1 LIPVGRLYTLMDKFT
16 LLELHV
22 HDGMEFSATNTAP
35 AIGRSGEE
43 ADVEEL
49 EATVAASE
57 SDADAEGDAGTDLD
71 GESDAESDSE
81 SDSDAGGRSPGPL
94 GLLVG
99 LLVVALLAVAV
110 RKLRGGDADLE
121 VAELDDLAATGSP
134 DDEEA
139 AEH

>member
-71 GESDAESDSE
+71 GESDAESDS
-81 SDSDAGGRSPGPL
+81 DAGGRSPGPL